1 MSNREGKHAV
11 VPYGLYIKVWL
22 GLLALTAL
30 TVTVSFLD
38 MKNTVVLTA
47 MLIACVKS
55 ALVLSYFMHLRFERP
70 LFTIMFLAV
79 VMTYGVFISL
89 TFLDYS
95 FR

>member
-1 MSNREGKHAV
+1 MSGQSNKHV
-11 VPYGLYIKVWL
+11 TVPYGLYVVVWL
-22 GLLALTAL
+22 GLLALTVL
-30 TVTVSFLD
+30 TVGVSYLD
-38 MKNTVVLTA
+38 MKNVVILTA
-47 MLIACVKS
+47 MLIACAKS
-55 ALVLSYFMHLRFERP
+55 ALVLLYFMHLRFERL